1 MSNHVIRQILSP
13 AKIFPSKTTKAADLR
28 SLVHSMRVTPIDS
41 ELIRVGPNK
50 DGGYLVPDCISDI
63 KYCFSP
69 GVAESSDFELSL
81 ANRDMEIFL
90 ADRSVDAPPITHP
103 NFHFQKKFIAS
114 RDCTSEGLMT
124 MDSWYSEMIEPPT
137 NNSPEAI
144 LQMDIEGQEYEV
156 LHNMSGSLL
165 SRFRVIII
173 EFHRLYEL
181 ADRYSYRWMSSAF
194 HKLLQSHTVVHIHPN
209 NNRKTL
215 SLHGIKIPANM
226 EFTLLRRD
234 HLKTADKTLTFP
246 HPLDQK
252 CVASK
257 PDIILPACWHA

>member
-13 AKIFPSKTTKAADLR
+13 TKIFPSKTTKAKDLR
-28 SLVHSMRVTPIDS
+28 SLIHAMKVTPIED
-41 ELIRVGPNK
+41 ELIRIGPNQ
-50 DGGYLVPDCISDI
+50 DGGYLVPDCISGI
-63 KYCFSP
+63 KHCFSP

-81 ANRDMEIFL
+81 ANQGIEVYL

-114 RDCTSEGLMT
+114 RDCNSDGLMT
-124 MDSWYSEMIEPPT
+124 LDSWYSDMIEPPS
-137 NNSPEAI
+137 NKSPEAI

-156 LHNMSGSLL
+156 LHNISDKLL
-165 SRFRVIII
+165 SRFRVIIV
-173 EFHRLYEL
+173 EFHRLYQL

-194 HKLLQSHTVVHIHPN
+194 HKLLQSHAVVHIHPN

-215 SLHGIKIPANM
+215 SLHGVKIPANM
-226 EFTLLRRD
+226 EITFLRRD
-234 HLKTADKTLTFP
+234 YIKPTNKTLIFP

-252 CVASK
+252 CVTLKS
-257 PDIILPACWHA
+257 DVVLPACWHA

>member
-13 AKIFPSKTTKAADLR
+13 TNIFPSKTTKAADLR
-28 SLVHSMRVTPIDS
+28 SLVHSMRVTPIDN
-41 ELIRVGPNK
+41 ELIRVGPK
-50 DGGYLVPDCISDI
+50 ADGGYLVPDCISDI

-81 ANRDMEIFL
+81 ANRNMEIFL

-114 RDCTSEGLMT
+114 RSSTSDGLMT
-124 MDSWYSEMIEPPT
+124 LDSWYSEMIEPPT
-137 NNSPEAI
+137 DHSPEAI

-156 LHNMSGSLL
+156 LHNLSDSLL

-194 HKLLQSHTVVHIHPN
+194 QKLLQSHAVVHIHPN

-226 EFTLLRRD
+226 EFTFLRRD
-234 HLKTADKTLTFP
+234 HLKTADKTLSFP
-246 HPLDQK
+246 HPLDHK
-252 CVASK
+252 CVTSK
-257 PDIILPACWHA
+257 PDIVLPACWHA

>member
-1 MSNHVIRQILSP
+1 MSNHVLRQMLSP
-13 AKIFPSKTTKAADLR
+13 FGIFPGKTTKAVDLR
-28 SLVHSMRVTPIDS
+28 SLVHSMRVTPIDT

-69 GVAESSDFELSL
+69 GVAGCSDFELSL

-103 NFHFQKKFIAS
+103 AFHFQKKFIAS
-114 RDCTSEGLMT
+114 RNCISEGLMT
-124 MDSWYSEMIEPPT
+124 LDSWYSDMIEPPSDQ
-137 NNSPEAI
+137 SPEAI

-156 LHNMSGSLL
+156 LHNISGSLL

-173 EFHRLYEL
+173 EFHRLHEL

-194 HKLLQSHTVVHIHPN
+194 CKLLQSHAVVHIHPN
-209 NNRKTL
+209 NNRKSL
-215 SLHGIKIPANM
+215 SLHGVKIPTNM
-226 EFTLLRRD
+226 EITLLRQD
-234 HLKTADKTLTFP
+234 YVKTMAKTLTFP
-246 HPLDQK
+246 HPLDTK
-252 CVASK
+252 CVTSK
-257 PDIILPACWHA
+257 PDIVLPACWYA